1 MFPQSMFRANI
12 LKIIIS
18 IFFFFFFF
26 QNYYNDFFRMKLL
39 NFYSSRKICVLH
51 GRVFVCDIKAN
62 IRRCSKVSRNYGMIQ
77 NAQFIVS
84 KAMSHV

>member
-18 IFFFFFFF
+18 IFLNFF
-26 QNYYNDFFRMKLL
+26 YYNEFFRMKLL

-62 IRRCSKVSRNYGMIQ
+62 VRRCAKVSRNYGMIQ